1 MDAQGYVQMDNNNE
15 GVAPYMSNPLYPSA
29 CPSMYGDSGL
39 TSAYD
44 YNDHFGFNQ
53 GGKAP
58 MSTLFG
64 GSATATLPVT
74 GVNLTN
80 GLQKDVPPSY
90 TALFFAASDAST
102 GIGGKAAG
110 GGATGGESQP
120 STDPRVTNIQPIH
133 LKVTSSAHQRKASG
147 GSDEAVKS
155 SAKNPEKVDDYDDM
169 EDYIS
174 KQDQYAAPVS
184 LLSLDSDPGTKGTKD
199 EDAGKG
205 NKGDGKNDKKTSI
218 PEESHENPPPY
229 NPGYNSKGYLKF

>member
-1 MDAQGYVQMDNNNE
+1 MDNNNE
-15 GVAPYMSNPLYPSA
+15 GGVAPYMSNPLYPSS
-29 CPSMYGDSGL
+29 CPSMYGDNGL

-44 YNDHFGFNQ
+44 FNDHFGFNQ

-74 GVNLTN
+74 GIPVTN
-80 GLQKDVPPSY
+80 GQQKDVPPSY

-102 GIGGKAAG
+102 GIGGRAT
-110 GGATGGESQP
+110 GGAAGGESQP

-133 LKVTSSAHQRKASG
+133 LKVTSSAQQRKASG
-147 GSDEAVKS
+147 SDEAAN
-155 SAKNPEKVDDYDDM
+155 AKNPEKYDKKDEYDDM

-174 KQDQYAAPVS
+174 KRDQYAAPVS
-184 LLSLDSDPGTKGTKD
+184 LLSLDSDPGKGTKD
-199 EDAGKG
+199 EEAGKG
-205 NKGDGKNDKKTSI
+205 NKGDGKNDTKKSI
-218 PEESHENPPPY
+218 PEESQENPPPY